1 MRRGHDRQTFRF
13 MNGWKDRD
21 RTIAKMNNEHPPIQ
35 SKLMPELSRRHF
47 LQAAG
52 ATLVTAGLPQTQIL
66 RHQQVLAQSTP
77 RKLALIIGINE
88 YTDAPLFGCVND
100 AILQRQLLIHR
111 FGFNSQDVVMLLNK
125 AATRQGILDAI
136 EEHLIKQA
144 KPGDVAVLHFSGHGS
159 RVRDPDPIY
168 INPDTGKGLAGTLV
182 PIDGALSNE
191 AKIKGGIVA
200 DIMGHTLFL
209 LMSAI
214 QTENFTAVLDSCY
227 SGGSTREV
235 RVRAREG
242 GEKIEISPQEKAYQ
256 EQWLKRFGWS
266 REEFVNRY
274 KRGVA
279 NGVVLAATQ
288 PNQPALDEQLNGFV
302 AGALSY
308 RLTQHLWQQ
317 DSTPERTIAEIQSQ
331 IPKSYRQQPKL
342 EVKADSNYGQKP
354 FYFVENPRMGG
365 QALAIEQTGDRAKL
379 LLVGIDPG
387 EVKSGT
393 RFVTPEGK
401 GSVEIAAREGLIA
414 TGKSAGA
421 VQVGSVLRTPE

>member
-1 MRRGHDRQTFRF
+1 
-13 MNGWKDRD
+13 
-21 RTIAKMNNEHPPIQ
+21 
-35 SKLMPELSRRHF
+35 MPELSRRHF

-52 ATLVTAGLPQTQIL
+52 ATLVTAGLHQTQIL
-66 RHQQVLAQSTP
+66 RHQQVLAQSTR
-77 RKLALIIGINE
+77 RKLALIIGIND

-125 AATRQGILDAI
+125 DATRQGILNAI

-182 PIDGALSNE
+182 PIDGALSSE
-191 AKIKGGIVA
+191 AKAKGGIVA

-214 QTENFTAVLDSCY
+214 QTENFTAVLDSCH
-227 SGGSTREV
+227 SGASTRDV

-266 REEFVNRY
+266 REEFVDRY
-274 KRGVA
+274 RRGVA

-288 PNQPALDEQLNGFV
+288 PNQLALDEQLNGFV

-317 DSTPERTIAEIQSQ
+317 NSTPEQTIAIIQSQ

-342 EVKADSNYGQKP
+342 EVEVDSNYGQKP
-354 FYFVENPRMGG
+354 FYFVENPRTAG
-365 QALAIEQTGDRAKL
+365 QALVIEQEGDRAKL

-387 EVKSGT
+387 AVKSGT
-393 RFVTPEGK
+393 GFVTLEGR
-401 GSVEIAAREGLIA
+401 GSVEIADREGLIA

-421 VQVGSVLRTPE
+421 LEVGAVLRVK